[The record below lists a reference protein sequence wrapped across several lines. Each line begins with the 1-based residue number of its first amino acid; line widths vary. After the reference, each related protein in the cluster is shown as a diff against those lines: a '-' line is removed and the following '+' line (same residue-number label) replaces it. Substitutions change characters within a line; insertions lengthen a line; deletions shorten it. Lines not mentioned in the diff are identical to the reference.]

1 MRVSENKELKD
12 KHQHDFIDTYLHYC
26 KVSGQREACYL
37 CEECRY
43 AECAYC
49 GAFTAEANDAS

>member
-1 MRVSENKELKD
+1 MAHK
-12 KHQHDFIDTYLHYC
+12 HDFIDTYLHFC

-37 CEECRY
+37 CEECGY

-49 GAFTAEANDAS
+49 GAFMVEIKEA